1 MGTEPDNSPNA
12 RTGGTE
18 KSPISADGRNHPVF
32 RDRRNLLLAMGVG
45 VINIAALR
53 RIGSKGRMSGSDVA
67 PGYEAGALPPAA
79 PGTAE
84 PFDPASET
92 IHLTSATRAELP
104 PALVGAAE
112 MPSDDH
118 EYDLVIT
125 GGRVIDPDSGFDGMA
140 NIGIDGG
147 TITGIGIGSLIGARR
162 IDATGRI
169 VSPGFIDLLSYEPN
183 SFGVWFKLADGVTS
197 NLAMHGVN
205 NYAEAFFRR
214 YENRTPIHFG
224 GAFHH
229 HFMRGA
235 DLQVGIEDE
244 LSDDEMANLMTLAE
258 ANMTRGFAGISF
270 SPEYSPGT
278 TNEEMLRLVGLAAS
292 RGHTSFF
299 HVRHS
304 DPNPPGT
311 SLEAIEEV
319 LTIAA
324 RTGAS
329 AHIEHLSSTGGTF
342 VMHQALE
349 MINAYRA
356 GGVDVTACIYP
367 YDFWG
372 TFLGSSRFSLGW
384 QERYRLT
391 ESDLQIAGTPERLTA
406 GTFGSALRENKLVA
420 ALGSIPE
427 EEIQLAL
434 SEPWVLMASD
444 AIPTAGLNNHP
455 RGAGTFARTIGR
467 YVRDL
472 GVLDL
477 REGLAKITIGPAKR
491 VESMIPAMA
500 AKGRLQRGADAD
512 IVIFDPVTI
521 GDRATVESPAEASVG
536 IDWVLVDGQIAL
548 RAGTPDKSILAG
560 RPLRSRW

>member
-1 MGTEPDNSPNA
+1 MDTGSDNSAGRP
-12 RTGGTE
+12 GGE
-18 KSPISADGRNHPVF
+18 QSGSSAEDGRHHPVF
-32 RDRRNLLLAMGVG
+32 RERRNLLLAMGVG
-45 VINIAALR
+45 AINVAALR
-53 RIGSKGRMSGSDVA
+53 RIGAGGSTGRTAAGKPLA
-67 PGYEAGALPPAA
+67 PGATTSATAA
-79 PGTAE
+79 P
-84 PFDPASET
+84 FDAGSET
-92 IHLTSATRAELP
+92 IHLTSATNAELP
-104 PALVGAAE
+104 PALAGAAD
-112 MPSDDH
+112 MPPESH
-118 EYDLVIT
+118 VYDLVISD
-125 GGRVIDPDSGFDGMA
+125 GRVIDPDSGFDGMA
-140 NIGIDGG
+140 HIGIDGG
-147 TITGIGIGSLIGARR
+147 TITGISTTPLNGQRR

-183 SFGVWFKLADGVTS
+183 QFGVWFKLADGVTT

-214 YENRTPIHFG
+214 YENQTPIHFG

-229 HFMRGA
+229 HFMRGV
-235 DLQVGIEDE
+235 DLKVGIEDE
-244 LSDDEMANLMTLAE
+244 LTDGEFAKLTALAE
-258 ANMTRGFAGISF
+258 ANLARGFAGISF

-278 TNEEMLRLVGLAAS
+278 TTDEMTQLVGLAAS

-319 LTIAA
+319 LNIAA

-342 VMHQALE
+342 VMHQAIEL
-349 MINAYRA
+349 INAYREN
-356 GGVDVTACIYP
+356 GLDVTACIYP

-384 QERYRLT
+384 QERYRLS
-391 ESDLQIAGTPERLTA
+391 EEDLQVAGTPDRLNA
-406 GTFGSALRENKLVA
+406 KTFGAALRDNKLVA
-420 ALGSIPE
+420 AHGSIPE
-427 EEIQLAL
+427 AEIQLAL
-434 SEPWVLMASD
+434 AEPWVLVASD

-455 RGAGTFARTIGR
+455 RGAGTFSRTIGR

-491 VESMIPAMA
+491 VESMIPAMG

-512 IVIFDPVTI
+512 VVIFDPLTI
-521 GDRATVESPAEASVG
+521 GDRATVAEPAVSSVG

-548 RAGTPDKSILAG
+548 RAGQPDKSILAG